1 MLQFAVA
8 EQFLHISADQ
18 SVKNELKLATT
29 ILAREKAAG
38 FTIEFIFHTLY
49 PFFFWVYGPR
59 RKTKEKEAKKKEKRT
74 VKIIYR
80 ADRIDTCGQV
90 RELAAGH

>member
-1 MLQFAVA
+1 MNSYFIP
-8 EQFLHISADQ
+8 F
-18 SVKNELKLATT
+18 
-29 ILAREKAAG
+29 IL
-38 FTIEFIFHTLY
+38 
-49 PFFFWVYGPR
+49 FFFGFMDLGER
-59 RKTKEKEAKKKEKRT
+59 QRKKKPKKNEKRT

>member
-1 MLQFAVA
+1 MDLGERQ
-8 EQFLHISADQ
+8 
-18 SVKNELKLATT
+18 
-29 ILAREKAAG
+29 
-38 FTIEFIFHTLY
+38 
-49 PFFFWVYGPR
+49 
-59 RKTKEKEAKKKEKRT
+59 RKKKPKKKEKRT